1 MKLSSLRSRI
11 LLSGVVTS
19 VVTVLLVWAAGSLAF
34 HRMTAEMDA
43 ETVTLAD
50 VALCE
55 RAPEAW
61 SKVIGGFLSVYAYD
75 ATTGR
80 SANPYAPPVDP
91 DLTARTL
98 EIGVPAVR
106 RDHGAHL
113 TLVRMA
119 DAGPCSLFQV
129 RIRPPPERSLHAHAV
144 YLAVGGTV
152 AMLAVAGLSW
162 LLAVRPIVRRIRRVR
177 DAAGGVGQQ
186 GYASAA
192 DPTGDEISRI
202 SDVLDASHERIRA
215 DRDELVARHEALE
228 RHLAEIAHDLRTP
241 LASLLLA
248 TEELSESAG
257 PGEGG
262 EPGPAARALED
273 TVYLDALVDN
283 LRQATLLRHGL
294 DPLAADARADLG
306 DVARRVGERFAALG
320 RRKGV
325 EVVWAAP
332 DDPVLVRCPPA
343 LAERALAN
351 LVHNA
356 VVHGR
361 NGGHVAIVLEA
372 GRGRFVLQVLDDGPG
387 VSPEILADLA
397 KRTFRD
403 DPVRPRDQGL
413 GLAITN
419 EVCRRAGWSI
429 RYEQPDE
436 GGLRVGIEGEVT
448 G

>member
-1 MKLSSLRSRI
+1 MKVSSLRSRI
-11 LLSGVVTS
+11 WLSGLVTS
-19 VVTVLLVWAAGSLAF
+19 LVSVLLVRTAGSLAF
-34 HRMTAEMDA
+34 HRVASEMDRA
-43 ETVTLAD
+43 NVDEHD

-55 RAPEAW
+55 RAPDAW
-61 SKVIGGFLSVYAYD
+61 SKQLGGFLSVYAYD
-75 ATTGR
+75 AATGL
-80 SANPYAPPVDP
+80 SANPHAPALDR
-91 DLTARTL
+91 DLVARTL
-98 EIGVPAVR
+98 EPGVPQVR
-106 RDHGAHL
+106 RDHGAHRM
-113 TLVRMA
+113 LVRMA

-129 RIRPPPERSLHAHAV
+129 RIQPPPEGSIHTHAV
-144 YLAVGGTV
+144 SLTLGGV
-152 AMLAVAGLSW
+152 AAMLAIAALSW

-177 DAAGGVGQQ
+177 DAAGGVGRE
-186 GYASAA
+186 GYASAQDHA
-192 DPTGDEISRI
+192 EDEISHI
-202 SDVLDASHERIRA
+202 SEVLDASHERIRA
-215 DRDELVARHEALE
+215 DRDELVVRQKALE

-320 RRKGV
+320 RRRGV

-332 DDPVLVRCPPA
+332 DNPVPVRCPPA

-361 NGGHVAIVLEA
+361 SGGHVAIVLESM
-372 GRGRFVLQVLDDGPG
+372 GGRFTLQVLDDGPG
-387 VSPEILADLA
+387 VPPNVLPDLA
-397 KRTFRD
+397 SRTFRD
-403 DPVRPRDQGL
+403 DPARSRDQGL

-419 EVCRRAGWSI
+419 EVCRRTGWAI
-429 RYEQPDE
+429 RYDERE
-436 GGLRVGIEGEVT
+436 GGGLKVEVEGGT
-448 G
+448 T